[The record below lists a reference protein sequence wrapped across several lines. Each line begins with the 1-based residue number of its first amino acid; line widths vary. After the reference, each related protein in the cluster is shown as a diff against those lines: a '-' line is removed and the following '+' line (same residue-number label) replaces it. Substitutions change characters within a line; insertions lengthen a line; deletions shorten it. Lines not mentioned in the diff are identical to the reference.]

1 VVVPAGIG
9 AIWLLSMGWLVRYE
23 AFPHLFTHMLPGYR
37 LLERRNPIVGD
48 WWMKILLDSEQV
60 GYSHTTLDFDET
72 DPVRH
77 YRIQNETVLA
87 LNVMG
92 EQQHIRS
99 SARVALDM
107 LYQVQ
112 QFIFAYASGPYSV
125 RILGQRVAPQRF
137 QVGIYSPAGR
147 YQTEVELPEGTV
159 IADLM
164 PESGMLDLR
173 PGQQIALRTFNPA
186 TLSSSIVRIRAL
198 RYEDVEMDSEEVVR
212 ALVISIDYEGMQ
224 TISWLC
230 PDGRVLRQETPFG
243 LTLVACSA
251 EEAAAYARKP
261 ATDVLG
267 KTAIPTEGRVKCP
280 RTCQSLLI
288 RISGSSLQPEDLTTP
303 RQQVL
308 KAIDPNT
315 VLLHVDAEG
324 ELSGR
329 RSTGTLPETI
339 RKYLRAG
346 PFIQSDDPQIR
357 EVARR
362 ITGELSSPAERAAAI
377 CDWVYTH
384 IEKTAA
390 SGIPSAVD
398 VLHNLK
404 GDCNEHAVL
413 FTALARA
420 AGLPARV
427 LLGLVYSSD
436 GFYYHA
442 WPAVYLD
449 GWHEL
454 DPTFGQQ
461 SVDATHIALTE
472 GEGAAQLRLLGIIGR
487 IRVRVEEAL
496 CRGEVAGGD

>member
-1 VVVPAGIG
+1 MGRFVVPASVC

-23 AFPHLFTHMLPGYR
+23 AFPHLFTHLLPGYR

-48 WWMKILLDSEQV
+48 WWMKILLDAEQI
-60 GYSHTTLDFDET
+60 GYSHTTLDFDEE

-77 YRIQNETVLA
+77 YRLWNETVLA

-99 SARVALDM
+99 TARVSLDM

-112 QFIFAYASGPYSV
+112 RFIFGYCSGPYSL
-125 RILGQRVAPQRF
+125 RILGERVGPRRF
-137 QVGIYSPAGR
+137 QVGIYSPAGKYR
-147 YQTEVELPEGTV
+147 TEVELPEGTV

-173 PGQQIALRTFNPA
+173 PGQRIALRTFNPA

-198 RYEDVEMDSEEVVR
+198 RYEEVETEGEVVR
-212 ALVISIDYEGMQ
+212 ALVIGMDYEGMQ
-224 TISWLC
+224 TTSWVG

-243 LTLVACSA
+243 LTLVTCSA
-251 EEAAAYARKP
+251 EEAAAYVQKP

-267 KTAIPTEGRVKCP
+267 TTAVPTEGEVTCP
-280 RTCQSLLI
+280 RTCRSLVV
-288 RISGSSLQPEDLTTP
+288 RISGSTLPPEDLATA
-303 RQQVL
+303 RQRVVGSPGGSALVL
-308 KAIDPNT
+308 SVT
-315 VLLHVDAEG
+315 AERDLGARRG
-324 ELSGR
+324 EGA
-329 RSTGTLPETI
+329 LPGAVRE
-339 RKYLRAG
+339 YLRAG
-346 PFIQSDDPQIR
+346 PFIQSDDRQIR
-357 EVARR
+357 EAARR
-362 ITGELSSPAERAAAI
+362 IVGGISSPAERAAAL

-384 IEKTAA
+384 VEKTAA

-398 VLHNLK
+398 VLRNLN
-404 GDCNEHAVL
+404 GDCNEHAFL

-427 LLGLVYSSD
+427 LLGLVYTGD

-454 DPTFGQQ
+454 DPTLGQRA
-461 SVDATHIALTE
+461 VDATHIALTE
-472 GEGAAQLRLLGIIGR
+472 GEGARQLKLLGLIGR
-487 IRVRVEEAL
+487 IRIRVEESV
-496 CRGEVAGGD
+496 CPGEAD